1 MPQPLT
7 SPGDDMDTNL
17 TLKLDQE
24 AIERAKRYAERR
36 GLSLSKLVEI
46 YFLRLADLEEPPQEK
61 PKGVVA
67 ELAAVLKD
75 LKIGDPRDEYGEY
88 LLKKYS

>member
-1 MPQPLT
+1 MGT
-7 SPGDDMDTNL
+7 KL
-17 TLKLDQE
+17 TLKLDQV

-36 GLSLSKLVEI
+36 GLSLSKLVES
-46 YFLRLADLEEPPQEK
+46 YFRWLAELDEPLQEP

-67 ELAAVLKD
+67 ELAGVLKGS
-75 LKIGDPRDEYGEY
+75 KIGEPREEYREY